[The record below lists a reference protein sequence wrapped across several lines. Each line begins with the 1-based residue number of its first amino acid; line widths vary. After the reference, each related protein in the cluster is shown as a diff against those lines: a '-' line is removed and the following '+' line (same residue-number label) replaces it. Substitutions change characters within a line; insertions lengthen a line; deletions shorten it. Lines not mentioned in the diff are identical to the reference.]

1 MSNNRE
7 WVEIFGR
14 MRYIRYIVCNK
25 LGGQTEMEHKEQDK
39 RQGKKDNILR
49 LEHVPIGSV
58 RTSPYQ
64 PRRFFSQEAIK
75 ELAGSIASLGLL
87 QPITVREVAQ
97 GYELIAGERRLRAC
111 KLLGWNTIPAV
122 IENKVNRDCALL
134 TMIENLQRENLHFF
148 EEAEGYLNLIRVH
161 NVTQEELARRLSKN
175 QSTIANKLRLLRLSK
190 NVKLAVLKYGLTER
204 HARSILR
211 LHDEDTQLRLI
222 EKIRTEGLS
231 VKQTEEMVEKELEK
245 LYGEEKEQKATFKIN
260 YRLYYNSVKKLV
272 SRFRGLGEEVKSTYE
287 DKGDS
292 VDIVI
297 SFKKKER

>member
-1 MSNNRE
+1 
-7 WVEIFGR
+7 
-14 MRYIRYIVCNK
+14 
-25 LGGQTEMEHKEQDK
+25 MERKEQDK
-39 RQGKKDNILR
+39 RQDRKDKILR

-64 PRRFFSQEAIK
+64 PRRFFSQDAIK

-161 NVTQEELARRLSKN
+161 NFTQEELARRLSKN

-211 LHDEDTQLRLI
+211 LHDEETQLRLI
-222 EKIRTEGLS
+222 ERIKTEGMS
-231 VKQTEEMVEKELEK
+231 VKQTEEMVERELER
-245 LYGEEKEQKATFKIN
+245 LYGEEKEQKTTFKIN

-287 DKGDS
+287 DNGDS

>member
-1 MSNNRE
+1 M
-7 WVEIFGR
+7 
-14 MRYIRYIVCNK
+14 
-25 LGGQTEMEHKEQDK
+25 
-39 RQGKKDNILR
+39 
-49 LEHVPIGSV
+49 
-58 RTSPYQ
+58 
-64 PRRFFSQEAIK
+64 
-75 ELAGSIASLGLL
+75 

-161 NVTQEELARRLSKN
+161 NFTQEELARRLSKN

-211 LHDEDTQLRLI
+211 LHDEETQLRLI
-222 EKIRTEGLS
+222 ERIKTEGMS
-231 VKQTEEMVEKELEK
+231 VKQTEEMVEKELER
-245 LYGEEKEQKATFKIN
+245 LYGEEKEQKTTFKIN

>member
-1 MSNNRE
+1 
-7 WVEIFGR
+7 
-14 MRYIRYIVCNK
+14 
-25 LGGQTEMEHKEQDK
+25 MERKEQDK
-39 RQGKKDNILR
+39 RQDRKDKILR

-64 PRRFFSQEAIK
+64 PRRFFSQDAIK

-161 NVTQEELARRLSKN
+161 NFTQEELARRLSKN

-211 LHDEDTQLRLI
+211 LHDEETQLRLI
-222 EKIRTEGLS
+222 ERIKTEGMS
-231 VKQTEEMVEKELEK
+231 VKQTEEMVERELEK
-245 LYGEEKEQKATFKIN
+245 LYGEEKEQKTTFKIN